1 MMSVTTRPRTAS
13 PRNSSRSL
21 VGRPPFSYANDRW
34 VNAQTYSSSPPK
46 RMPRAFSIGWRL
58 LDLNDLT
65 PTVVPAVLADGVRQL
80 GLPALGAGRVGRGH
94 RLPMRPAVPGLGPR
108 RLTLG
113 DGHRLPPDS
122 PGAGRPGRPSGGRWS
137 QARRARSPP
146 RLGRRGIAGR
156 GRR

>member
-21 VGRPPFSYANDRW
+21 VGRPPFSYANDRC
-34 VNAQTYSSSPPK
+34 VKAQTYSSSPPK
-46 RMPRAFSIGWRL
+46 RIPRAFSIGWRL

-80 GLPALGAGRVGRGH
+80 GLPALGTGRVRRGH
-94 RLPMRPAVPGLGPR
+94 RLPVGPAVPGLGPR

-113 DGHRLPPDS
+113 DGHRLPPEELC
-122 PGAGRPGRPSGGRWS
+122 AGRPGRPSAGRWS
-137 QARRARSPP
+137 RARRARS
-146 RLGRRGIAGR
+146 LLCCGRRR
-156 GRR
+156 TP

>member
-34 VNAQTYSSSPPK
+34 VKAQTYSSSPPK

-65 PTVVPAVLADGVRQL
+65 STVVPAVLADGVRQL
-80 GLPALGAGRVGRGH
+80 GLPALRTGRVGGGR
-94 RLPMRPAVPGLGPR
+94 RLPVGAAVPGLGPWG
-108 RLTLG
+108 LTLG
-113 DGHRLPPDS
+113 DWHRCPPS
-122 PGAGRPGRPSGGRWS
+122 NGPAGRPGGPTGGRC
-137 QARRARSPP
+137 
-146 RLGRRGIAGR
+146 
-156 GRR
+156 